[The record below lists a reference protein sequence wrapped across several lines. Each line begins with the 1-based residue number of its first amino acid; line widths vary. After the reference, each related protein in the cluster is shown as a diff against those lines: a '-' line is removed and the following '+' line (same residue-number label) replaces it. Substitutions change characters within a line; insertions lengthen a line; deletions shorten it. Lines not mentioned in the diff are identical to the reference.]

1 MKCPFVKYKNILG
14 EPGKG
19 VHRFRFLNSAV
30 VDYILTLLV
39 AGLTTFLSGV
49 PIVITT
55 VGWFILGFVLHIL
68 FGVETYTLKYL
79 GIKCK

>member
-14 EPGKG
+14 ELGKG

-30 VDYILTLLV
+30 VDYI
-39 AGLTTFLSGV
+39 LTTFLSGV

-55 VGWFILGFVLHIL
+55 VGWFILGFILHIL